1 MSLDALQSYVYVS
14 KYARYQPDRGRRETF
29 SESVDRVL
37 SMHRVKYAGIDLSHE
52 LEFCRAAMKER
63 LVLGSQRA
71 LQFGGDPILQKE
83 ARIYNCTTSYC
94 DRPRFFQ
101 ECLWLLLCGCGA
113 GFSVQ
118 RHHVAKLPPLV
129 RPEGMAEPYAVQDSI
144 EGWADALGVLLA
156 SYGIAAPE
164 FQHWSGQPVIFD
176 YSQIRK
182 KGAKLA
188 SSGGKAPGPEPLKNS
203 LDKIDQLLKRT
214 INSGHKRLRP
224 IVAYDIM
231 MHGSD
236 AVLSG
241 GVRRSATICLFS
253 RDDEE
258 MMNAK
263 TGSWFI
269 ENPQRG
275 RSNNSAVL
283 LRDDT
288 TRAEFMSI
296 MKSVREFGEPGFVWS
311 DSSEIMYNPCVEIGL
326 YPQIDGESGW
336 AFCNLC
342 EINGKA
348 CKTVEDWER
357 ACTAAAYLGSM
368 QAGYTSFP
376 YLGEV
381 SERIARRESL
391 LGVSIT
397 GIMDN
402 PDLLLNPELQRRM
415 ARHVAAVNE
424 EFVPTLGLNP
434 AARATCVKPAG
445 TTSCIL
451 GTSSGIHPHHAKR
464 YFRRAQGNELEA
476 PLRYFEMLNPRH
488 VEPSVW
494 SANGTDKVVTFCIEV
509 EDHALTK
516 QVVGA
521 VDLLRFV
528 KLTQENWV
536 EGGRNLARCA
546 APFLRHN
553 VSNTINVKD
562 DEWDDVADYIYENRE
577 AFAGVALLPHAGDRD
592 YPQAPFVQ
600 VFTPEEIV
608 ANYGDGSL
616 LASGLIVDALHAFDN
631 NLWAACDSILG
642 RGELLTPQALREKIE
657 RDTTD
662 GMNQQ
667 WDMEGL
673 TAKTPEGLLVAW
685 LKHNV
690 SNYEAKLDW
699 IRRADRFATN
709 YFGGDVRN
717 MTYCMKDVN
726 NWKQWCDLNREYHPV
741 NWTYFRE
748 DEDMTEN
755 PSLDAACAGGTCD
768 LLLFSAA
775 GQQNAQPATPAPPS
789 KLVPIPS
796 KESKPASV

>member
-1 MSLDALQSYVYVS
+1 MSLDALKSYIYVS
-14 KYARYQPDRGRRETF
+14 KYARYQPEKGRRETF
-29 SESVDRVL
+29 DESVDRVL
-37 SMHRVKYAGIDLSHE
+37 SMHRVKYAGIDIHQE
-52 LEFCRAAMKER
+52 LDFCEVAMKDR

-71 LQFGGDPILQKE
+71 LQFGGDPVLQKE

-118 RHHVAKLPPLV
+118 RHHVAKLPELV
-129 RPEGMAEPYAVQDSI
+129 KPSGMAEPYSIQDSI
-144 EGWADALGVLLA
+144 EGWGDALGVLLA
-156 SYGIAAPE
+156 SHGLAAPE
-164 FQHWSGQPVIFD
+164 FTSWVGRPVIFD
-176 YSQIRK
+176 YSLIRP
-182 KGAKLA
+182 KGRPLS
-188 SSGGKAPGPEPLKNS
+188 SSGGKAPGPEPLKKS
-203 LDKIDQLLKRT
+203 LDKIAELMKR
-214 INSGHKRLRP
+214 GLHAGQRRLRP
-224 IVAYDIM
+224 LDAYDIV
-231 MHGSD
+231 MHASD

-253 RDDEE
+253 PDDEE
-258 MMNAK
+258 MMGAK

-283 LRDDT
+283 LRDHT
-288 TRAEFMSI
+288 TREEFMDI

-311 DSSEIMYNPCVEIGL
+311 DSTEIMYNPCVEIGL
-326 YPQIDGESGW
+326 YPQIDGVSGW

-357 ACTAAAYLGSM
+357 ACTAAAYLGTL

-376 YLGEV
+376 YLGDV
-381 SERIARRESL
+381 SERIAQRESL

-402 PDLLLNPELQRRM
+402 PELLLEPALQRKM
-415 ARHVAAVNE
+415 AGHVAAVNE
-424 EFVPTLGLNP
+424 QFVPKLGIKP

-445 TTSCIL
+445 TTSCLL

-476 PLRYFEMLNPRH
+476 PLQHFETLNPRH
-488 VEPSVW
+488 VEASVW
-494 SANGTDKVVTFCIEV
+494 SANGTDKVVTFCVEV
-509 EDHALTK
+509 DDNALTK
-516 QVVGA
+516 EIVSA
-521 VDLLRFV
+521 VDLLQYV

-536 EGGRNLARCA
+536 EGGRNHARCA

-553 VSNTINVKD
+553 VSNTINVKNN
-562 DEWDDVADYIYENRE
+562 EWEDVGNFIYENRQ

-600 VFTPEEIV
+600 VFTPQEIV
-608 ANYGDGSL
+608 GNYGDGSL
-616 LASGLIVDALHAFDN
+616 LASGLIVDALHAFKN
-631 NLWAACDSILG
+631 NLWAACDSVLG
-642 RGELLTPQALREKIE
+642 RGELLTSQALREKIQ
-657 RDTTD
+657 RDTVN
-662 GMNQQ
+662 GMQER
-667 WDMEGL
+667 WDWEGL
-673 TAKTPEGLLVAW
+673 TGKTPEGLLTAW
-685 LKHNV
+685 LNHNV
-690 SNYEAKLDW
+690 DNYEAKLDW

-709 YFGGDVRN
+709 FFSGDVRT
-717 MTYCMKDVN
+717 MTYCLKDVN
-726 NWKQWCDLNREYHPV
+726 NWKHWCDLNREYQPV
-741 NWTYFRE
+741 NWTLFRE
-748 DEDMTEN
+748 NEDSTSH
-755 PSLDAACAGGTCD
+755 PGLDAACAGGSCD

-775 GQQNAQPATPAPPS
+775 GQENA
-789 KLVPIPS
+789 
-796 KESKPASV
+796 ESGSPTSGTAVTETVEESVNA